1 MPAMATYPRASSL
14 TSLSDKCFIRRMSAP
29 IPTTVRRS
37 SPVSTSAPTSFRRL
51 SLADIPVHRS
61 SRKLSLVE
69 CSTTT
74 NEHSDSSVEID
85 TSSLSYDVPATGPS
99 YAGSYQPIPRV
110 AASRHS
116 PGLLTLITTNR
127 SCYDEL
133 SVRD

>member
-1 MPAMATYPRASSL
+1 MASYPRASSL
-14 TSLSDKCFIRRMSAP
+14 TSLSDKRFIRRMSAP
-29 IPTTVRRS
+29 APTIVRR

-51 SLADIPVHRS
+51 SLADIPASRS

-69 CSTTT
+69 CSATT
-74 NEHSDSSVEID
+74 NDHSDSSVEID